1 MSSAS
6 AGRVLA
12 LIPGKAG
19 STRLPRKN
27 LMKIGGRSL
36 IEWAV
41 MRARESGL
49 CDRIFVSSEDAG
61 VLAEAGRLGLETP
74 FARPPELARDPAGV
88 VEVALHA
95 LDEWEQRGEAFATL
109 IILLPTSPFCSGDD
123 VRAAM
128 AVYRETATGFLMSV
142 SRPAQSP
149 LSAQILRD
157 GRLTALHPEWLFR
170 TGAKATGELPVIVN
184 ANGAITI
191 LDVARFRAAK
201 EYYVYPLA
209 AYEMPRERSVDIDTE
224 EDFLYARFLART
236 RFGLDEDLGD
246 QG

>member
-1 MSSAS
+1 MSAVQP
-6 AGRVLA
+6 GRTLC
-12 LIPGKAG
+12 LIPAKAG

-27 LMKIGGRSL
+27 LMKIGGRTL

-41 MRARESGL
+41 LRARESGL
-49 CDRIFVSSEDAG
+49 CNRIFVSSEDAE

-74 FARPPELARDPAGV
+74 FLRPPELARDPAGV

-95 LDEWEQRGEAFATL
+95 LDEWEKRGEVFDTL
-109 IILLPTSPFCSGDD
+109 IILLPTSPFCSAED

-128 AVYRETATGFLMSV
+128 AQYLQAGTGFLMSV

-149 LSAQILRD
+149 LTAQILRD
-157 GRLTALHPEWLFR
+157 GQLSPLHPEWLFR
-170 TGAKATGELPVIVN
+170 SGAKATAEVPVIVN
-184 ANGAITI
+184 SNGAVTI
-191 LDVARFRAAK
+191 LDVVRFRAAK